1 MPKKRAPPVRKETG
15 EARKGDAMMQ
25 LALYKWKGWSYS

>member
-1 MPKKRAPPVRKETG
+1 MPKKRAPPARKEPG

-25 LALYKWKGWSYS
+25 LALFKWTGGSGS